1 MRLLKFAAIDIGT
14 NAVRLLFSN
23 VIENGEKTIFKKA
36 SLVRVPIRL
45 GYDVFH
51 EGKIGEVK
59 REKLISTLHAF
70 HHLIN
75 VYDVID
81 FRACA
86 TSAMREA
93 SNGRDIV
100 EVVRNKTGINIEIID
115 GQTEAEIIYS
125 NRIVEMLDRERS
137 YLYVDVGGGSTE
149 ITLFSNNDVISSYSF
164 NVGTIRMLKNRVDK
178 AERKRMKKYL
188 KGIKEDYPNLQ
199 IIGSGGNINK
209 IFKLAGK
216 KNLKPLSYK
225 KINEI
230 YEMLLPYTI
239 DDRIKKFGL
248 NPDRA
253 DVIIPAAEIFM
264 KIMKW
269 SEANKILVPKFGV
282 ADGLVRQ
289 LYYNYKNNCMEVDK

>member
-23 VIENGEKTIFKKA
+23 VTENGESTTFKKA
-36 SLVRVPIRL
+36 SLIRVPIRL
-45 GYDVFH
+45 GYDVFN

-59 REKLISTLHAF
+59 REKLISTMHAF

-93 SNGRDIV
+93 TNGNDIV
-100 EVVRNKTGINIEIID
+100 QIVRKKTGINIEIID

-125 NRIVEMLDRERS
+125 NRIVDMLDKEKS

-149 ITLFSNNDVISSYSF
+149 ITLFSNNQVISSHSF
-164 NVGTIRMLKNRVDK
+164 NVGTIRILKERVDK
-178 AERKRMKKYL
+178 EERKRMKKYL
-188 KGIKEDYPNLQ
+188 KDIKCDYPNLR

-209 IFKLAGK
+209 IYKLAGK
-216 KNLKPLSYK
+216 KNMKPLSYK
-225 KINEI
+225 KINEV
-230 YEMLLPYTI
+230 YETLLPYSI
-239 DDRIKKFGL
+239 NERIKIFGL

-269 SEANKILVPKFGV
+269 SEAEKILVPKFGV

-289 LYYNYKNNCMEVDK
+289 LYYNYKKQSSKVQ